1 MCLIH
6 DLVVGGDF
14 MATLREYFDADF
26 PAVMNVASKL
36 NLTLSGKSLPGT
48 TYEVPGRVHYDFD
61 SGTKYISYFVSSCP
75 DSSALCEALI
85 MNPQWPLDAAKSLV
99 VQTGYPGE
107 RKLDAAD
114 LKFSGRIFLYIEDLL
129 PVDQAQKIEEL
140 GKGKGL
146 DIVMRTPVSAR
157 ERSRFQKPLAFI
169 SHDSRDKKDIA
180 QPIALG
186 LIKMRCPVWYDEYS
200 LRVGDSLRTSIEKGL
215 KESKKCILILS
226 PNFLSNTGWTKTE
239 FDSVFTRQIL
249 EGTNV
254 ILPVWCGVT
263 KQQIYEYSP
272 SLLDKFAVRWDEGVE
287 EVLRKLCRAIEPP
300 VSNYT
305 PVR

>member
-99 VQTGYPGE
+99 
-107 RKLDAAD
+107 
-114 LKFSGRIFLYIEDLL
+114 
-129 PVDQAQKIEEL
+129 
-140 GKGKGL
+140 
-146 DIVMRTPVSAR
+146 
-157 ERSRFQKPLAFI
+157 
-169 SHDSRDKKDIA
+169 
-180 QPIALG
+180 
-186 LIKMRCPVWYDEYS
+186 
-200 LRVGDSLRTSIEKGL
+200 
-215 KESKKCILILS
+215 
-226 PNFLSNTGWTKTE
+226 
-239 FDSVFTRQIL
+239 
-249 EGTNV
+249 
-254 ILPVWCGVT
+254 
-263 KQQIYEYSP
+263 
-272 SLLDKFAVRWDEGVE
+272 
-287 EVLRKLCRAIEPP
+287 
-300 VSNYT
+300 
-305 PVR
+305 